1 MLASDAESPSRANA
15 YYIYQNRNSLTL
27 IFPLRR
33 ISGRK
38 DNHRLSEKYPRGEER
53 MSGHSELYDKV
64 KNMVAKLY
72 VLRDSCTGIIYGDK
86 AGGNLSWFEG
96 AEAILKEAVGELQ
109 EALRELPVANSNAE
123 DEINDLAKVER
134 LIRKLDNSTEAE
146 SQYS

>member
-1 MLASDAESPSRANA
+1 
-15 YYIYQNRNSLTL
+15 
-27 IFPLRR
+27 
-33 ISGRK
+33 
-38 DNHRLSEKYPRGEER
+38 

-72 VLRDSCTGIIYGDK
+72 VLRDSCTGIIYSDK

-96 AEAILKEAVGELQ
+96 AEAILKEAVDELQ
-109 EALRELPVANSNAE
+109 EALLDLPVANSSAE
-123 DEINDLAKVER
+123 NEVRDLAKVER

>member
-1 MLASDAESPSRANA
+1 
-15 YYIYQNRNSLTL
+15 
-27 IFPLRR
+27 
-33 ISGRK
+33 
-38 DNHRLSEKYPRGEER
+38 

-72 VLRDSCTGIIYGDK
+72 VLRDSCTGIIYSDN

-96 AEAILKEAVGELQ
+96 AEAILKEAVDELL
-109 EALRELPVANSNAE
+109 EALLDLPLANSNAE
-123 DEINDLAKVER
+123 NEVKDLAKVER